1 MILKYKMNKAIIV
14 FCFCLLSKSSFSQTY
29 FPPNNSTVWDTISYL
44 NLNWCQN
51 KIDSLYSF
59 LETNNTKSFILL
71 KNGKIVL
78 EQYFNGHSDTSNWYW
93 ASAGKTITSF
103 LVGMA
108 QEEGYLEITDTT
120 SNYLG
125 NGWTSCN
132 LIQEK
137 KITIWNQLT
146 MTTGLD
152 DSVSFDCTNDTCL
165 EYLSDPGTRWAYHN
179 APYTL
184 LRPVIESATGQG
196 INLYNYQ
203 KLLNPIGM
211 NGIFLYSGYNNIFN
225 STTRSMA
232 RFGLLILNNGNWDG
246 NQIMSDTNYF
256 NQMLNTSQMLNKS
269 YGYLWWLNGKSSS
282 MIPGNQFVFNSD
294 ITPNAPD
301 DLVSALGKNGQ
312 IINVVP
318 SENLVWIRMGE
329 APDSSL
335 VPLNFNVAIWNYI
348 NELPC
353 STLSIVDNTGQG
365 TRKLIEIVDVL
376 GRKSRK
382 LKNQPLFYI
391 YDDGSVQKRV
401 ILE

>member
-1 MILKYKMNKAIIV
+1 MNKVIIV
-14 FCFCLLSKSSFSQTY
+14 FCFCFCLFSKSSFSQTY
-29 FPPNNSTVWDTISYL
+29 FPPNNSTEWDTISYL

-59 LETNNTKSFILL
+59 LDTNNTKSFILL

-120 SNYLG
+120 SDYLG
-125 NGWTSCN
+125 NGWTNCN

-152 DSVSFDCTNDTCL
+152 DNVSFDCTNDTCL
-165 EYLSDPGTRWAYHN
+165 LYLSDPGTRWAYHN

-184 LRPVIESATGQG
+184 LRPVIENATGQG

-225 STTRSMA
+225 STSRSMA
-232 RFGLLILNNGNWDG
+232 RFGLLILNNGKWDG

-256 NQMLNTSQMLNKS
+256 NQMLHTSQMLNES
-269 YGYLWWLNGKSSS
+269 YGYLWWLNGKSST
-282 MIPGNQFVFNSD
+282 MLPGSQFVFNGD

-335 VPLNFNVAIWNYI
+335 VPHNFNIAIWNYI
-348 NELPC
+348 NDLPC
-353 STLSIVDNTGQG
+353 STSSIDDYTGKD
-365 TRKLIEIVDVL
+365 TRKLIEIIDVL

-391 YDDGSVQKRV
+391 YDDGSVEKRV

>member
-1 MILKYKMNKAIIV
+1 L
-14 FCFCLLSKSSFSQTY
+14 FSKSSISQTY

-152 DSVSFDCTNDTCL
+152 DSLSFDCTNDTCL
-165 EYLSDPGTRWAYHN
+165 VYLSDPGTRWAYHN

-184 LRPVIESATGQG
+184 LRPVIENATGQG

-211 NGIFLYSGYNNIFN
+211 NGVFMYSGFNNIFN

-256 NQMLNTSQMLNKS
+256 NQMLNSSQMLNKS

-282 MIPGNQFVFNSD
+282 MLPGSQFVFNSD

-335 VPLNFNVAIWNYI
+335 VPRNFNIAIWNYI

-365 TRKLIEIVDVL
+365 SRKLIEIVDVL

-391 YDDGSVQKRV
+391 YDDGSVEKRI

>member
-1 MILKYKMNKAIIV
+1 MRVINDSEEFRSNVVAKLKIILEDEIICSNLEKGIFNYSLEHADKLNV
-14 FCFCLLSKSSFSQTY
+14 VKKWDNSY
-29 FPPNNSTVWDTISYL
+29 FVKIYL
-44 NLNWCQN
+44 DRLRSIYTNLQDDGI
-51 KIDSLYSF
+51 KQSM
-59 LETNNTKSFILL
+59 
-71 KNGKIVL
+71 KN
-78 EQYFNGHSDTSNWYW
+78 
-93 ASAGKTITSF
+93 KTIKAHTLAF
-103 LVGMA
+103 MTHP
-108 QEEGYLEITDTT
+108 EMRPDRW
-120 SNYLG
+120 ND
-125 NGWTSCN
+125 

-152 DSVSFDCTNDTCL
+152 DNVSFDCTNDTCL
-165 EYLSDPGTRWAYHN
+165 LYLSDPGTRWAYHN

-184 LRPVIESATGQG
+184 LRPVIENATGQG

-225 STTRSMA
+225 STSRSMA
-232 RFGLLILNNGNWDG
+232 RFGLLILNNGKWDG
-246 NQIMSDTNYF
+246 NQIMSDANYF
-256 NQMLNTSQMLNKS
+256 NQMLNTSQMLNES

-282 MIPGNQFVFNSD
+282 MLPGSQFVFNGD

-335 VPLNFNVAIWNYI
+335 VPHNFNIAIWNYI
-348 NELPC
+348 NDLPC
-353 STLSIVDNTGQG
+353 STSSIDDYTGKD
-365 TRKLIEIVDVL
+365 TRKLIEIIDVL

-391 YDDGSVQKRV
+391 YDDGSVEKRV

>member
-1 MILKYKMNKAIIV
+1 
-14 FCFCLLSKSSFSQTY
+14 
-29 FPPNNSTVWDTISYL
+29 
-44 NLNWCQN
+44 
-51 KIDSLYSF
+51 
-59 LETNNTKSFILL
+59 
-71 KNGKIVL
+71 
-78 EQYFNGHSDTSNWYW
+78 
-93 ASAGKTITSF
+93 
-103 LVGMA
+103 
-108 QEEGYLEITDTT
+108 
-120 SNYLG
+120 
-125 NGWTSCN
+125 
-132 LIQEK
+132 
-137 KITIWNQLT
+137 

-152 DSVSFDCTNDTCL
+152 DSLSFDCTNDTCL
-165 EYLSDPGTRWAYHN
+165 VYHSDPGTRWAYHN

-184 LRPVIESATGQG
+184 LRPVIENATGQG

-211 NGIFLYSGYNNIFN
+211 NGVFMYSGFNNIFN

-256 NQMLNTSQMLNKS
+256 NQMLNSSQMLNKS

-282 MIPGNQFVFNSD
+282 MLPGSQFVFNSD

-335 VPLNFNVAIWNYI
+335 VPRNFNIAIWNYI

-365 TRKLIEIVDVL
+365 SRKLIEIVDVL

-391 YDDGSVQKRV
+391 YDDGSVEKRI

>member
-1 MILKYKMNKAIIV
+1 MNRIIIV
-14 FCFCLLSKSSFSQTY
+14 FCFCLFSKSSISQTY
-29 FPPNNSTVWDTISYL
+29 FPPNNSTVWDTISHV

-59 LETNNTKSFILL
+59 LDTNNTKSFVLL

-120 SNYLG
+120 SDYLG
-125 NGWTSCN
+125 DGWTNCN

-165 EYLSDPGTRWAYHN
+165 VYLSDPGTRWAYHN

-184 LRPVIESATGQG
+184 LRPVIENATGQG
-196 INLYNYQ
+196 INLYAYQ

-211 NGIFLYSGYNNIFN
+211 NGLFLYSGYNNIFN
-225 STTRSMA
+225 STARSMA
-232 RFGLLILNNGNWDG
+232 RFGLLILNNGKWDG

-256 NQMLNTSQMLNKS
+256 NQMLNTSQMLNES
-269 YGYLWWLNGKSSS
+269 YGYLWWLNGKTSS
-282 MIPGNQFVFNSD
+282 MFPGIQFIFNGD

-335 VPLNFNVAIWNYI
+335 VPHDLNIAIWNYI
-348 NELPC
+348 NDLPC
-353 STLSIVDNTGQG
+353 ATLSIEDYQG
-365 TRKLIEIVDVL
+365 KDTRKLIEIVDVL
-376 GRKSRK
+376 GRESEQ
-382 LKNQPLFYI
+382 LKNQPIFYI
-391 YDDGSVQKRV
+391 YDDGTVEKK
-401 ILE
+401 IIIE

>member
-1 MILKYKMNKAIIV
+1 MKKVIIV
-14 FCFCLLSKSSFSQTY
+14 FCFCLFSKSSISQTY

-152 DSVSFDCTNDTCL
+152 DSLSFDCTNDTCL
-165 EYLSDPGTRWAYHN
+165 VYLSDPGTRWAYHN

-184 LRPVIESATGQG
+184 LRPVIENATGQG

-211 NGIFLYSGYNNIFN
+211 NGIFMYSGFNNIFN

-256 NQMLNTSQMLNKS
+256 NQMLNSSQMLNKS

-282 MIPGNQFVFNSD
+282 MLPGSQFVFNSD

-335 VPLNFNVAIWNYI
+335 VPRNFNIAIWNYI

-365 TRKLIEIVDVL
+365 SRKLIEIVDVL

-391 YDDGSVQKRV
+391 YDDGSVEKRI

>member
-365 TRKLIEIVDVL
+365 TRKLIKIVDVL

>member
-335 VPLNFNVAIWNYI
+335 VPRNFNIAIWNYI

-365 TRKLIEIVDVL
+365 SRKLIEIVDVL

>member
-1 MILKYKMNKAIIV
+1 MNRIIIV
-14 FCFCLLSKSSFSQTY
+14 FCFCLFSKSSISQTY
-29 FPPNNSTVWDTISYL
+29 FPPNNSTVWDTISHV

-59 LETNNTKSFILL
+59 LDTNNTKSFVLL

-120 SNYLG
+120 SDYLG
-125 NGWTSCN
+125 DGWTNCN

-165 EYLSDPGTRWAYHN
+165 VYLSDPGTRWAYHN

-184 LRPVIESATGQG
+184 LRPVIENATGQG
-196 INLYNYQ
+196 INLYAYQ

-211 NGIFLYSGYNNIFN
+211 NGLFIYSGYNNIFN
-225 STTRSMA
+225 STSRSMA
-232 RFGLLILNNGNWDG
+232 RFGLLILNNGKWDG

-256 NQMLNTSQMLNKS
+256 NQMLNTSQMLNES
-269 YGYLWWLNGKSSS
+269 YGYLWWLNGKTSS
-282 MIPGNQFVFNSD
+282 MFPGIQFIFNGD

-318 SENLVWIRMGE
+318 SENLVWVRMGE

-335 VPLNFNVAIWNYI
+335 VPHDLNIAIWNYI
-348 NELPC
+348 NDLPC
-353 STLSIVDNTGQG
+353 TTLSIEDYQG
-365 TRKLIEIVDVL
+365 KDTRKLIEIVDVL
-376 GRKSRK
+376 GRESEQ
-382 LKNQPLFYI
+382 LKNQPIFYI
-391 YDDGSVQKRV
+391 YDDGSIERKY
-401 ILE
+401 ILK

>member
-1 MILKYKMNKAIIV
+1 MNRIIIV
-14 FCFCLLSKSSFSQTY
+14 FCFCLFSKSSISQTY
-29 FPPNNSTVWDTISYL
+29 FPPNNSTVWDTISHV

-59 LETNNTKSFILL
+59 LDTNNTKSFVLL

-120 SNYLG
+120 SDYLG
-125 NGWTSCN
+125 DGWTNCN

-165 EYLSDPGTRWAYHN
+165 VYLSDPGTRWAYHN

-184 LRPVIESATGQG
+184 LRPVIENATGQG
-196 INLYNYQ
+196 INLYAYQ

-211 NGIFLYSGYNNIFN
+211 NGLFLYSGYNNIFN
-225 STTRSMA
+225 STARSMA
-232 RFGLLILNNGNWDG
+232 RFGLLILNNGKWDG

-256 NQMLNTSQMLNKS
+256 NQMLNTSQMLNES
-269 YGYLWWLNGKSSS
+269 YGYLWWLNGKPSS
-282 MIPGNQFVFNSD
+282 MFAGIQFIFNGD

-335 VPLNFNVAIWNYI
+335 VPHDLNIAIWNYI
-348 NELPC
+348 NDLPC
-353 STLSIVDNTGQG
+353 TTLSIEDYQG
-365 TRKLIEIVDVL
+365 KDTRKLIEIVDVL
-376 GRKSRK
+376 GRESEQ
-382 LKNQPLFYI
+382 LKNQPIFYI
-391 YDDGSVQKRV
+391 YDDGTVEKK
-401 ILE
+401 IIIE

>member
-1 MILKYKMNKAIIV
+1 MNRIIIV
-14 FCFCLLSKSSFSQTY
+14 FCFCIFSKSSISQTY
-29 FPPNNSTVWDTISYL
+29 FPPNNSTVWDTISHI

-59 LETNNTKSFILL
+59 LDTNNTKSFVLL

-108 QEEGYLEITDTT
+108 QEEGYLDITDTT
-120 SNYLG
+120 SDYLG
-125 NGWTSCN
+125 DGWTNCN

-165 EYLSDPGTRWAYHN
+165 VYLSDPGTRWAYHN

-184 LRPVIESATGQG
+184 LRPVIENATGQG
-196 INLYNYQ
+196 INLYAYQ
-203 KLLNPIGM
+203 KLLNTIGM
-211 NGIFLYSGYNNIFN
+211 NGLFLYSGYNNIFN
-225 STTRSMA
+225 STARSMA
-232 RFGLLILNNGNWDG
+232 RFGLLILNNGKWDG

-256 NQMLNTSQMLNKS
+256 NQMLNTTQMLNES
-269 YGYLWWLNGKSSS
+269 YGYLWWLNGKPSS
-282 MIPGNQFVFNSD
+282 MFPGIQFIFNGD

-335 VPLNFNVAIWNYI
+335 VPHDLNIAIWNYI
-348 NELPC
+348 NDLPC
-353 STLSIVDNTGQG
+353 ATLSIEDYQG
-365 TRKLIEIVDVL
+365 KDTRKLIEIVDVL
-376 GRKSRK
+376 GKESK
-382 LKNQPLFYI
+382 QLKNQPLFYI
-391 YDDGSVQKRV
+391 YDDGTVEKKIV
-401 ILE
+401 LE

>member
-1 MILKYKMNKAIIV
+1 MKKVIIV
-14 FCFCLLSKSSFSQTY
+14 FCFCLFSKSSISQTY

-152 DSVSFDCTNDTCL
+152 DSLSFDCTNDTCL
-165 EYLSDPGTRWAYHN
+165 VYLSDPGTRWAYHN

-184 LRPVIESATGQG
+184 LRPVIENATGQG

-211 NGIFLYSGYNNIFN
+211 NGVFMYSGFNNIFN

-256 NQMLNTSQMLNKS
+256 NQMLNSSQMLNKS

-282 MIPGNQFVFNSD
+282 MLPGSQFVFNSD

-335 VPLNFNVAIWNYI
+335 VPRNFNIAIWNYI

-365 TRKLIEIVDVL
+365 SRKLIEIVDVL

-391 YDDGSVQKRV
+391 YDDGSVEKRI